1 MDVAN
6 WLRTL
11 GLERYEATF
20 RANDVDAELLPNL
33 TTDDLRDLGIAW
45 VGRRKRLRPIGR
57 NNGGWIG
64 AD

>member
-11 GLERYEATF
+11 DLEQYEATS
-20 RANDVDAELLPNL
+20 RENDVNAELLPNL
-33 TTDDLRDLGIAW
+33 TTDDLSIAW